1 MSNRKSMKRELELKD
16 KFKEEL
22 KEVKEEIKGKIEDT
36 ADNIADKTEEWKN
49 GVQDFAQQCLD
60 NMSVLSFGVV
70 LGAVGVILLTKITRK
85 SVG

>member
-22 KEVKEEIKGKIEDT
+22 KEVKEEIKEKLEDT

-49 GVQDFAQQCLD
+49 GAQDFAQQCLD
-60 NMSVLSFGVV
+60 NMLVLSFGVV
-70 LGAVGVILLTKITRK
+70 LGAVGVILLNKIARK
-85 SVG
+85 IDG